1 MGKPKRG
8 SAYLYRDRR
17 RRMRRLRYAKWA
29 AVVLAALL
37 ALILLVT
44 LLSRQGSRPVP
55 EPTSSPAPV
64 VTPEPTPEPTE
75 SPLSGGVR
83 APMANVATK
92 SELIDLYWWM
102 IETGNDAVLLDALTI
117 DEGDIADIT
126 DKFSNYFERYRACFD
141 PPGVKVEFKSGINA
155 LVALQGGDTSGLDE
169 DALAVAEAAQ
179 AAVEEIITPGM
190 SDWDRELAVHD
201 YVVNHCQYTL
211 DILAPHSG
219 DALGLFKYGEARC
232 AGYCD
237 AFRLLGRLAGLEVEM
252 IGGPTT
258 RDESGSKG
266 HAWNLVKLDGKWY
279 IVDCVWDDLIE
290 EEPTLEH
297 TFFNVTYAA
306 FGSMRRGEI
315 CALVPSDFSG
325 NRVRISK
332 SMVRDK
338 DNFWVIKPVP
348 KTDESNRTVVLPP
361 EIMSRIII
369 PAHGRVVPLHPEQV
383 SNRFRRAVRSCGCET
398 MFRFH
403 DLRHYYVSI
412 AHALGVPDAYIME
425 MGGWKTDN
433 VMKRVYRDTL
443 PDVMKAEQEKLN
455 AHFGEVFGA

>member
-29 AVVLAALL
+29 AVALAALL
-37 ALILLVT
+37 ALVLLIA
-44 LLSRQGSRPVP
+44 LLSRQGPRPAP
-55 EPTSSPAPV
+55 EPTPSPAPV

-83 APMANVATK
+83 APMASVATK

-102 IETGNDAVLLDALTI
+102 IETGNEAVLLDALTI

-126 DKFSNYFERYRACFD
+126 DKFSNYFERYRAYFD

-155 LVALQGGDTSGLDE
+155 LVALQNGDASGLDE

-219 DALGLFKYGEARC
+219 DALGFFKFGEARC

-266 HAWNLVKLDGKWY
+266 HAWNLVKLNGKWY

-306 FGSMRRGEI
+306 FGGTRTWDADCLPDGPIAE
-315 CALVPSDFSG
+315 ALDENYYFNRPEYIASNQADAVSLAVKQLDGTGKAYLLLPDRDMAQGVAAALKRHYGRSG
-325 NRVRISK
+325 HCYELSEDLDINL
-332 SMVRDK
+332 
-338 DNFWVIKPVP
+338 F
-348 KTDESNRTVVLPP
+348 
-361 EIMSRIII
+361 
-369 PAHGRVVPLHPEQV
+369 
-383 SNRFRRAVRSCGCET
+383 RFR
-398 MFRFH
+398 
-403 DLRHYYVSI
+403 L
-412 AHALGVPDAYIME
+412 
-425 MGGWKTDN
+425 
-433 VMKRVYRDTL
+433 
-443 PDVMKAEQEKLN
+443 
-455 AHFGEVFGA
+455 

>member
-44 LLSRQGSRPVP
+44 LLSRQGPRPVP

-83 APMANVATK
+83 APMASVATK

-306 FGSMRRGEI
+306 FGGTRTWDADCLPGGPIAE
-315 CALVPSDFSG
+315 ALDENYYFNRPEYIADNQADAVTLAVKQLDGTGKAYLLLPDRDMAQGVAAALKRHYGRSG
-325 NRVRISK
+325 HCFELSEDLNI
-332 SMVRDK
+332 
-338 DNFWVIKPVP
+338 NLF
-348 KTDESNRTVVLPP
+348 
-361 EIMSRIII
+361 
-369 PAHGRVVPLHPEQV
+369 
-383 SNRFRRAVRSCGCET
+383 RFR
-398 MFRFH
+398 
-403 DLRHYYVSI
+403 L
-412 AHALGVPDAYIME
+412 
-425 MGGWKTDN
+425 
-433 VMKRVYRDTL
+433 
-443 PDVMKAEQEKLN
+443 
-455 AHFGEVFGA
+455 

>member
-44 LLSRQGSRPVP
+44 LLSRQGPRPVP

-64 VTPEPTPEPTE
+64 VTPEPAPEPTE

-83 APMANVATK
+83 APMASVATK

-102 IETGNDAVLLDALTI
+102 IETGNDTVLLDALTI

-155 LVALQGGDTSGLDE
+155 LVALQGGNTSGLDE

-306 FGSMRRGEI
+306 FGGTRTWDADCLPDGPIAE
-315 CALVPSDFSG
+315 ALDENYYFNRPEYIADNQADAVTLAVKQLDGTGKAYLLLPDRDMVQGVAAALKRHYGRSG
-325 NRVRISK
+325 HCFELSEDLDINL
-332 SMVRDK
+332 
-338 DNFWVIKPVP
+338 F
-348 KTDESNRTVVLPP
+348 
-361 EIMSRIII
+361 
-369 PAHGRVVPLHPEQV
+369 
-383 SNRFRRAVRSCGCET
+383 RFR
-398 MFRFH
+398 
-403 DLRHYYVSI
+403 L
-412 AHALGVPDAYIME
+412 
-425 MGGWKTDN
+425 
-433 VMKRVYRDTL
+433 
-443 PDVMKAEQEKLN
+443 
-455 AHFGEVFGA
+455 

>member
-37 ALILLVT
+37 ALILLVA
-44 LLSRQGSRPVP
+44 LLSRQGPRPVP

-83 APMANVATK
+83 APMASVATK

-169 DALAVAEAAQ
+169 DVLAVAEAAQ

-219 DALGLFKYGEARC
+219 DALGFFKYGEARC

-306 FGSMRRGEI
+306 FGGTRTWDADCLPDGPIAE
-315 CALVPSDFSG
+315 ALDENYYFNRPEYIADNQADAVTLAVKQLDGTGKAYLLLPDRDMAQGVAAALKRHYGRSG
-325 NRVRISK
+325 HCFELSEDLDINL
-332 SMVRDK
+332 
-338 DNFWVIKPVP
+338 F
-348 KTDESNRTVVLPP
+348 
-361 EIMSRIII
+361 
-369 PAHGRVVPLHPEQV
+369 
-383 SNRFRRAVRSCGCET
+383 RFR
-398 MFRFH
+398 
-403 DLRHYYVSI
+403 L
-412 AHALGVPDAYIME
+412 
-425 MGGWKTDN
+425 
-433 VMKRVYRDTL
+433 
-443 PDVMKAEQEKLN
+443 
-455 AHFGEVFGA
+455 